1 MFFYFEKAPTSAQ
14 NTPCNDAQRKRE
26 ETNAKQ
32 REYRAKK
39 KAEANKVISPLIF
52 TSQTPLSQTE
62 LLAKEKKDERNR
74 KQCEWRARSALKKA
88 EEISK
93 IDMVTPDTVMQ
104 SLTETELLSR
114 QKKELL
120 ARKQREWRA
129 KRKVDSQS
137 VEDSAN
143 SEILQ
148 VSTFCH
154 AQLTESQEDQHSEM
168 LSTQSKREQRNKYM
182 REYRAR
188 KKAKLSNT
196 NGGGTARSTPTIG
209 KV

>member
-1 MFFYFEKAPTSAQ
+1 M
-14 NTPCNDAQRKRE
+14 
-26 ETNAKQ
+26 
-32 REYRAKK
+32 
-39 KAEANKVISPLIF
+39 
-52 TSQTPLSQTE
+52 
-62 LLAKEKKDERNR
+62 
-74 KQCEWRARSALKKA
+74 KKA

-93 IDMVTPDTVMQ
+93 IDTVSPDTVMQ
-104 SLTETELLSR
+104 SLTEIELLSK

-120 ARKQREWRA
+120 ARKQREWHA
-129 KRKVDSQS
+129 KRKVESQS

-154 AQLTESQEDQHSEM
+154 AQLTESQEDQYSEM
-168 LSTQSKREQRNKYM
+168 LSIQSKREQRNKYM

-196 NGGGTARSTPTIG
+196 NGGGTAPSTPTNGASSVITEG
-209 KV
+209 SMHGMMHSTILENQSDGVTQYQSIQKPIVREVIPDTDYVEFDSSLFEPTNEDIVGNGEFSYIIQQLMHPI